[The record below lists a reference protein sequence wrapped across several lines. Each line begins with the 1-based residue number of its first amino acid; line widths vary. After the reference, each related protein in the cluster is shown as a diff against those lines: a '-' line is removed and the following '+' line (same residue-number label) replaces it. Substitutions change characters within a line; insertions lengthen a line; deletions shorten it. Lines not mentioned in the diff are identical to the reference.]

1 MDTFNTRGTGS
12 ERPRPHVVLLASPSA
27 GHQIPLAELARRLV
41 EHHGFA
47 VTLVTFANFP
57 LPAHVVASCIPPATV
72 ATAVLPAVDMDDV
85 PAHEW
90 HDIIQVFVQL
100 VRRSLPNL
108 RDLLRRIHATAGPL
122 AAFVPDIFCSEALL
136 VAGDVGVPGYFFLPS
151 NLNWLALER
160 RFVELHRG
168 LPPGEYRDFPE
179 DVEFAEGVSLHRT
192 ELPVVFRNSN
202 SLDFQRLLVSSRRY
216 LLADGFLVNT
226 FDEMEPALVE
236 AFKVAAEQGTF
247 PPVFATGPLIRPSK
261 QEPDVDDRHCL
272 CLEWLDRQP
281 IGSVVYVSFSTLG
294 GLSLEQTTEVA
305 AGLEG
310 SGQRFLWVVR
320 MPNLALPAAADGD
333 PLALLPEGFLERTAA
348 RGLAVTAWTP
358 QVRVLSHPATAAFL
372 SHCGWNSTLES
383 VQSGVPMVTLPMG
396 ADQTMNAAILE
407 EKLGMAL
414 RPSARED
421 GIVGREEIATAVKE
435 LLVEGERRR
444 DARRRAGEMQQAAVS
459 AWLPEGSSCHALEE
473 VATNWKTA
481 CDTKTQS

>member
-1 MDTFNTRGTGS
+1 MDMFNTRGTGS
-12 ERPRPHVVLLASPSA
+12 ERPRPHVVLLASPPA

-47 VTLVTFANFP
+47 VTLVTFANLP
-57 LPAHVVASCIPPATV
+57 LPAHVLSSCLPPATV
-72 ATAVLPAVDMDDV
+72 ATAMLPAVDMDDV
-85 PAHEW
+85 PAH
-90 HDIIQVFVQL
+90 DIIQVLVQL
-100 VRRSLPNL
+100 VRRSLPNI
-108 RDLLRRIHATAGPL
+108 RAFLRRISATAGPL
-122 AAFVPDIFCSEALL
+122 AAFVPDIFCSEAML

-179 DVEFAEGVSLHRT
+179 DVELAEGVSLHRT
-192 ELPVVFRNSN
+192 ELPVVFRDSN
-202 SLDFQRLLVSSRRY
+202 SLDFQRLLENSRRY
-216 LLADGFLVNT
+216 LLADGVLVNT
-226 FDEMEPALVE
+226 FDDMEPALVQ

-272 CLEWLDRQP
+272 CIEWLDRQP

-333 PLALLPEGFLERTAA
+333 PLALLPEGFLERTAG

-383 VQSGVPMVTLPMG
+383 VQSGVPMVTLPVG

-414 RPSARED
+414 RPPARED

-435 LLVEGERRR
+435 LLMEGDRGR
-444 DARRRAGEMQQAAVS
+444 DARRRAGEMKQAAVS
-459 AWLPEGSSCHALEE
+459 AWLPEGSSCRALEE
-473 VATNWKTA
+473 VATKWKAA
-481 CDTKTQS
+481 CDTKNGTAI

>member
-1 MDTFNTRGTGS
+1 MGTFNNRATGS
-12 ERPRPHVVLLASPSA
+12 VRPRPHVVLLASPTA
-27 GHQIPLAELARRLV
+27 GHQIPLAELARRGV
-41 EHHGFA
+41 SSS
-47 VTLVTFANFP
+47 TT
-57 LPAHVVASCIPPATV
+57 ASRSRSSPSPTCPSRRTSSPSCLPPATV

-85 PAHEW
+85 PAH
-90 HDIIQVFVQL
+90 DMIQVFNQL

-108 RDLLRRIHATAGPL
+108 RALLRRIGATAGPL
-122 AAFVPDIFCSEALL
+122 AAFVPDTFCSEALL

-168 LPPGEYRDFPE
+168 LPPGDYRDFPE
-179 DVEFAEGVSLHRT
+179 DVVLAEGVSLHRT
-192 ELPVVFRNSN
+192 ELPVVFRDSN

-226 FDEMEPALVE
+226 FEEMEPALVE
-236 AFKVAAEQGTF
+236 AFKLTADQGAF
-247 PPVFATGPLIRPSK
+247 PPVFATGPLIRRRNP
-261 QEPDVDDRHCL
+261 EPDVDDRGCV
-272 CLEWLDRQP
+272 CLEWLNRQP
-281 IGSVVYVSFSTLG
+281 MGSVVYVSFSTLG

-305 AGLEG
+305 AGLEE

-320 MPNLALPAAADGD
+320 MPNLALPAEAADGD
-333 PLALLPEGFLERTAA
+333 PLALLPEGFLERTAG
-348 RGLAVTAWTP
+348 RGLAVTAWAP

-396 ADQTMNAAILE
+396 VDQTMNAMILE

-414 RPSARED
+414 RPPARED

-435 LLVEGERRR
+435 LLVEGERGRGV
-444 DARRRAGEMQQAAVS
+444 RRRAGEMQQAAVS
-459 AWLPEGSSCHALEE
+459 AWLPEGSSCRALEE
-473 VATNWKTA
+473 VATKWKAA
-481 CDTKTQS
+481 CDTKIHY